1 MKLSEPLLDTGMLQ
15 TSATSRVCTRTT
27 RVVPGVPALDVNGIG
42 VRLTG
47 IQMILAGPRQHSCLM
62 KHRPHRSCPGPV

>member
-27 RVVPGVPALDVNGIG
+27 RVVPGVPALESDVQEY
-42 VRLTG
+42 R
-47 IQMILAGPRQHSCLM
+47 
-62 KHRPHRSCPGPV
+62 